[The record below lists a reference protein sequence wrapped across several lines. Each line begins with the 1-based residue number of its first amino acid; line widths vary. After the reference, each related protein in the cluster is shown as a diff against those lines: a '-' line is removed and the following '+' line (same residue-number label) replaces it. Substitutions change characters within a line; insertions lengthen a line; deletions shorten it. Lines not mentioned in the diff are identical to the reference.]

1 MSNPTTTGRI
11 TLARTEQLVEVQRLI
26 SSGISGWAFAAQDVK
41 GSDLSFLAPPAYGLW
56 LYDQLQAEGP
66 FPLIIDEQDALS

>member
-1 MSNPTTTGRI
+1 MAPI
-11 TLARTEQLVEVQRLI
+11 TLAPTEQLVEVQRLV
-26 SSGISGWAFAAQDVK
+26 SSGLSGWVFAAQDAK

-66 FPLIIDEQDALS
+66 FPLVIDEHDALS